1 MNVLLGREVIFKS
14 IFGTPVLRNQLF
26 LIKYFLTFIKR
37 YFLHGWLHGREFI
50 RIPMT
55 PILFYHKPSTND
67 TSPPERIISP
77 AVPKTYFFWG
87 SFLSKY
93 AANHST
99 GLAGRSLTNSLIPS
113 SRMGTTV

>member
-1 MNVLLGREVIFKS
+1 MMSSEGGNIQKYIRNARVEVQS
-14 IFGTPVLRNQLF
+14 QG
-26 LIKYFLTFIKR
+26 IKYFLTFIKR
-37 YFLHGWLHGREFI
+37 YFLHGCLHDREFI